1 MLVNVVVAVLMKHL
15 EESNA
20 TNVAE
25 MEEEADLA
33 DVEKAAKKE
42 AEKQA
47 QAAAEQAATMAAQAT
62 NRDNSLHSSRSDQA
76 LANQLV
82 NQKSIPSEPVDLRED
97 LPDDT
102 EPEFISEQI
111 SPTDPDKPDGG
122 SSAIPIINISQHDD
136 DSKQLEEDIS
146 CLDVQSSLSTLNRD
160 ECLIKK
166 SFEDYDEHEEQST
179 EDEIKPTG
187 KPFDILILKLHK
199 I

>member
-1 MLVNVVVAVLMKHL
+1 MMAQFVLVNVVVAVLMKHL

-42 AEKQA
+42 AEKQPK
-47 QAAAEQAATMAAQAT
+47 AAAEQATTMTAPT
-62 NRDNSLHSSRSDQA
+62 GDNSLNSSRSDQA

-111 SPTDPDKPDGG
+111 SPTDPDKPDG
-122 SSAIPIINISQHDD
+122 SSAIPIINISQHDED
-136 DSKQLEEDIS
+136 TKQLDEDIS
-146 CLDVQSSLSTLNRD
+146 FLDVQSSLSTLNRE

-179 EDEIKPTG
+179 EDEIKP
-187 KPFDILILKLHK
+187 
-199 I
+199 